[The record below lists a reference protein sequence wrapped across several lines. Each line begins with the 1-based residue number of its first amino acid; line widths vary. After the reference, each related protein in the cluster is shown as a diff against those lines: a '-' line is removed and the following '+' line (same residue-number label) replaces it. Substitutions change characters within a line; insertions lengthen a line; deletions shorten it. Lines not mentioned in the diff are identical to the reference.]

1 LQKELDTHSQLH
13 LKVVGSMDLF
23 NPLENWNLFV
33 GNWGCKIKKSY
44 YNKYDENEKYHIKYG
59 RPVELPISVL
69 KNIRF
74 LEDNIYF
81 NKNSFRA
88 RIMPRSS
95 FSHGDLPSCP
105 CIELNVSGR
114 GTPPCEHLETEYQP
128 SEPENNAPE
137 SLSCADCGADLPLE
151 EENI

>member
-1 LQKELDTHSQLH
+1 MQRGILLKELDIHFQIYV
-13 LKVVGSMDLF
+13 KVLGSMPF
-23 NPLENWNLFV
+23 PFQ
-33 GNWGCKIKKSY
+33 
-44 YNKYDENEKYHIKYG
+44 
-59 RPVELPISVL
+59 
-69 KNIRF
+69 KNI
-74 LEDNIYF
+74 
-81 NKNSFRA
+81 KRA

-105 CIELNVSGR
+105 CIEFNVSGR